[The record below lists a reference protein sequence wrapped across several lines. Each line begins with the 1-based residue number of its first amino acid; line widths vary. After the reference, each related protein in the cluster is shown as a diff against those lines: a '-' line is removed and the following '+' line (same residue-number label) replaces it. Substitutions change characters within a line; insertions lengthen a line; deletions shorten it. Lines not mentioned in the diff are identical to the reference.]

1 MFQEVRLKLHT
12 AVVGDLL
19 DGQGFFHQFL
29 SPHIQ
34 PLHHDMIVLGRAM
47 PVLEQDFADP
57 GAGAVNS
64 EPVQPFGLMLE
75 ALDDLKR
82 GEVYFCTGSSP
93 TYATW
98 GELMSTRAIQLRA
111 AGAVLDGYSRDT
123 RGIIK
128 LGFPTFS
135 RGRYAQDQ
143 RPRGHVVDFRIPVK
157 SGNVVVNPGDIVFG
171 DLDGVVVIPR
181 QVERDIFRL
190 AFEKVDK
197 ERVIQKAFEEEG
209 TSARDAFAKYGV
221 M

>member
-1 MFQEVRLKLHT
+1 
-12 AVVGDLL
+12 
-19 DGQGFFHQFL
+19 
-29 SPHIQ
+29 
-34 PLHHDMIVLGRAM
+34 
-47 PVLEQDFADP
+47 
-57 GAGAVNS
+57 
-64 EPVQPFGLMLE
+64 MLE
-75 ALDDLKR
+75 ALDDLKA

-98 GELMSTRAIQLRA
+98 GELMSTRAIQLGA

-143 RPRGHVVDFRIPVK
+143 RPRGHVVDFRVPVK
-157 SGNVVVNPGDIVFG
+157 SENVQVNPGDIIFG
-171 DLDGVVVIPR
+171 DLDGVVVIPK

-190 AFEKVDK
+190 AFEKIDK
-197 ERVIQKAFEEEG
+197 ERMVQKAFEEEG
-209 TSARDAFAKYGV
+209 TTARNAFAKFGV